1 MPRRINEVKERVNQ
15 AQRMQVLRD
24 LCVVAV
30 TEQPISDTERDLL
43 NHIAFELEVPIEFI
57 VQCLESSIELD

>member
-1 MPRRINEVKERVNQ
+1 
-15 AQRMQVLRD
+15 MQVLRD
-24 LCVVAV
+24 LCVIAA